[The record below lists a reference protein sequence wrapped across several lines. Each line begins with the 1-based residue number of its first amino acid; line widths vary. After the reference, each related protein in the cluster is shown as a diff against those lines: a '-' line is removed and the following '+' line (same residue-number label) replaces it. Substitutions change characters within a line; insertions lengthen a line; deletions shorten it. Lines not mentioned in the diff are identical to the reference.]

1 MQDQVVERLEERQQA
16 QGKSMVR
23 ADHCKSDAE
32 RSVINFHHFSK
43 RQAVEYIYIAL
54 KAPVRSATI
63 PHISSLVSVG
73 ENRSIKKLCSDN
85 TKIKLNPKYMVIFCK
100 NDYQLS
106 N

>member
-32 RSVINFHHFSK
+32 RSVINFHHFSE

-54 KAPVRSATI
+54 KAPMRSETI
-63 PHISSLVSVG
+63 PLTSSLVSVG

-85 TKIKLNPKYMVIFCK
+85 TKIKLNQKCTMSFCK
-100 NDYQLS
+100 ID
-106 N
+106 